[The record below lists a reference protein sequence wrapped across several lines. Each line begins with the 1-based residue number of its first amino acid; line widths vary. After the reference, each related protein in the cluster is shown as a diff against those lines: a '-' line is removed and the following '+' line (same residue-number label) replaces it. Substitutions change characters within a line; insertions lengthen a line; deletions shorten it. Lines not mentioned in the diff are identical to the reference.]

1 MVGCLVKPSHLLLT
15 SPAVFARGMTISN
28 KANPYLLDDVR
39 SYWTKCGQ
47 ALDQFNSYIA
57 NDPRVDVTVI
67 PVFDGVSQIK
77 WKLDYIKQNPDK
89 FDKEHTIS

>member
-1 MVGCLVKPSHLLLT
+1 MVGFPVKASHLLLT
-15 SPAVFARGMTISN
+15 GCTVFARGMTISE

-47 ALDQFNSYIA
+47 ALDKFNSYIA
-57 NDPRVDVTVI
+57 SDPRVDVTII

-77 WKLDYIKQNPDK
+77 WKLDYIKENPDK
-89 FDKEHTIS
+89 LVKDSTGS